1 MYFTAS
7 PQGKVFLSA
16 PVFNGYEKSVELY
29 ATPSLKVVGKTLAQN
44 VGNSSPRKMRR
55 TTMLFTCAN
64 LKISYVLNDKIS
76 ITLLNYLKNKVWRT
90 KPRAKIGKEWKM
102 RQEMWRIF
110 WRNANYHELNN
121 NHLAIELIGTKN
133 LLLIYS
139 AFTFSHAAQA
149 AMKFR

>member
-1 MYFTAS
+1 
-7 PQGKVFLSA
+7 
-16 PVFNGYEKSVELY
+16 
-29 ATPSLKVVGKTLAQN
+29 
-44 VGNSSPRKMRR
+44 MRR
-55 TTMLFTCAN
+55 TIMQFLRI
-64 LKISYVLNDKIS
+64 LKISYVFISKIS

-102 RQEMWRIF
+102 RQEMWRF
-110 WRNANYHELNN
+110 FGRNANYHELSVNY
-121 NHLAIELIGTKN
+121 LVIELIGTKN